1 MRILRLRGRM
11 LAGLLGLVLGLSLL
25 GPQMVAAAVEESFD
39 LLQIG
44 SQTYRNVT
52 VTTKSKD
59 YFFIM
64 HSAGMNTIKVAQ
76 LTPEQREQLG
86 YPPLPKPKES
96 ATNATAWAK
105 QTIAK
110 LETPKVKAMEAQVVD
125 KVVDTWRSQIP
136 LEKLPP
142 LPPITRTL
150 LLEAAGI
157 VAAVWLF
164 NCYCLML
171 ICQKAGQKPGVL
183 VWLPVLQM
191 FPLLRAA
198 GMSFWWFLAYFV
210 PLLNVVAH
218 FLWCLKI
225 ASARN
230 KTALVGVLL
239 FLPVLNLLAFLY
251 LAFSGGGGEKHTDRR
266 IEVMS
271 LEAA

>member
-1 MRILRLRGRM
+1 MSIRGAK
-11 LAGLLGLVLGLSLL
+11 LASLLGLALGLFVMR
-25 GPQMVAAAVEESFD
+25 PQVAVAASEQNFD
-39 LLQIG
+39 ELQIG
-44 SQTYRNVT
+44 THTYRNVT

-59 YFFIM
+59 YFFII
-64 HSAGMNTIKVAQ
+64 HSAGMNTIKVAE
-76 LTPEQREQLG
+76 LSPEQREQLG
-86 YPPLPKPKES
+86 YAPLPKPKES

-136 LEKLPP
+136 MEKLPP
-142 LPPITRTL
+142 LPPLTRTL
-150 LLEAAGI
+150 LLEVSGI
-157 VAAVWLF
+157 LAVVWLF
-164 NCYCLML
+164 SCYCLML
-171 ICQKAGQKPGVL
+171 ICQKAGHKPGVL
-183 VWLPVLQM
+183 IWLPVLQM

-198 GMSFWWFLAYFV
+198 GMSLWWFLAYFV

-230 KTALVGVLL
+230 KTVLVGVLL
-239 FLPVLNLLAFLY
+239 FLPVVNLLAFLY
-251 LAFSGGGGEKHTDRR
+251 LAFSGGGSAKGRDDRR
-266 IEVMS
+266 IEIMT